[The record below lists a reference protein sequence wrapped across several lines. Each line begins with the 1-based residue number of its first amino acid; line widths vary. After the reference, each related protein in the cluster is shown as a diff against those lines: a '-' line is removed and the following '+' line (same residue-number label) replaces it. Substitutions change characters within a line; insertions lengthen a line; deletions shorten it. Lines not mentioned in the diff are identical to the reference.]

1 MPALTAT
8 VVAVRD
14 ELVRDRRHLHA
25 NPELG
30 FQEHETAAYVA
41 ERLRSLGIET
51 RTGVGKTGV
60 VGVIRG
66 GRPGKTVMLR
76 ADMDAL
82 PVQEEGDKPYKSKN
96 PGVMHAC
103 GHDGHTAI
111 LLAVSRILAE
121 KRASLTGN
129 VVLAF
134 QPSEERPPGGAL
146 AMIEDGA
153 MDDPKVDAV
162 FGLHL
167 TGQPVGV
174 VGVRGGAS
182 ASSAD
187 SFRATIHGVGGHGAR
202 PQTAVDPVLIAAHIV
217 TALHTIVSRNVDPL
231 QAAVITVG
239 SIHAGTV
246 PNVIPPDATM
256 SATIRSF
263 DQAVRE
269 KLRERIEQ
277 TVVGIARAMGGDATV
292 EYSWGYPVLVNDHD
306 MAEFVRSVAHEVV
319 GEEKTRFNPPPTMA
333 SEDVGYFISRAKG
346 CYFNV
351 GVLNEA
357 KGFTVTNHNPGFDID
372 EDALPIGVQMLTR
385 IVERYLAGETS

>member
-1 MPALTAT
+1 MTALTAT

-14 ELVRDRRHLHA
+14 ELIRDRRHLHA
-25 NPELG
+25 NPELS
-30 FQEHETAAYVA
+30 FEEHETAAYVA

-66 GRPGKTVMLR
+66 GSPGKTVMLR

-82 PVQEEGDKPYKSKN
+82 PIQEDGDKPYKSQR

-111 LLAVSRILAE
+111 LLAVSRILSE
-121 KRASLTGN
+121 KRDSLAGN

-146 AMIEDGA
+146 AMIADGA

-167 TGQPVGV
+167 TSQPVGTV
-174 VGVRGGAS
+174 LVRGGPTAS
-182 ASSAD
+182 AAD
-187 SFRATIHGVGGHGAR
+187 SMKATIIGVGGHASR
-202 PQTAVDPVLIAAHIV
+202 PQSAVDPVLIAAHVV
-217 TALHTIVSRNVDPL
+217 TALHSIVSRNVNPL
-231 QAAVITVG
+231 DSAVITVG
-239 SIHAGTV
+239 TIQAGTV
-246 PNVIPPDATM
+246 ANVIPATATM
-256 SATIRSF
+256 SASIRSF
-263 DQAVRE
+263 DQTVRE

-306 MAEFVRSVAHEVV
+306 MAEFVKTVAHEVV
-319 GEEKTRFNPPPTMA
+319 GEANTRFNPPPIMA
-333 SEDVGYFISRAKG
+333 SEDVGYFISKATG

-357 KGFTVTNHNPGFDID
+357 KGITVTNHNPGFDID
-372 EDALPIGVQMLTR
+372 EDALPIGVAMLTR
-385 IVERYLAGETS
+385 VVERYLAGQI

>member
-1 MPALTAT
+1 MTALTAT

-14 ELVRDRRHLHA
+14 ELIRDRRHLHA

-30 FQEHETAAYVA
+30 FEEHETAAYVA

-66 GRPGKTVMLR
+66 GSPGKTVMLR

-82 PVQEEGDKPYKSKN
+82 PIQEEGDRPYKSQR

-111 LLAVSRILAE
+111 LLAVARILVE
-121 KRASLTGN
+121 KRESLAGN

-146 AMIEDGA
+146 AMIADGA

-167 TGQPVGV
+167 TSQPVGTV
-174 VGVRGGAS
+174 MMRGGPSAS
-182 ASSAD
+182 AAD
-187 SFRATIHGVGGHGAR
+187 SFTATIVGVGGHASR
-202 PQTAVDPVLIAAHIV
+202 PQSAIDPVLIAAHVV
-217 TALHTIVSRNVDPL
+217 TALHSIVSRNVGPL
-231 QAAVITVG
+231 EQAVITIG
-239 SIHAGTV
+239 TIQAGTV
-246 PNVIPPDATM
+246 ANVIPGAATM
-256 SATIRSF
+256 TGSVRSF

-269 KLRERIEQ
+269 KLRQRIEQ
-277 TVVGIARAMGGDATV
+277 TVVGIARAMGGDAEV
-292 EYSWGYPVLVNDHD
+292 EYRLGYDVLVNDHD

-319 GEEKTRFNPPPTMA
+319 GEANTRFNPPPNMA
-333 SEDVGYFISRAKG
+333 SEDVGYFIARATG

-357 KGFTVTNHNPGFDID
+357 KGITVTNHNAGFDID
-372 EDALPIGVQMLTR
+372 EDALPIGVAMLTR
-385 IVERYLAGETS
+385 VVERYLAGEL

>member
-30 FQEHETAAYVA
+30 FEEHQTSAYVA

-51 RTGVGKTGV
+51 RTGVGRTGV

-66 GRPGKTVMLR
+66 GSAGKTVMLR

-82 PVQEEGDKPYKSKN
+82 PIHEESDKPYKSTRT
-96 PGVMHAC
+96 GVMHAC

-111 LLAVSRILAE
+111 LLSVARILSE
-121 KRASLTGN
+121 RKASLSGN

-167 TGQPVGV
+167 TGTPVGV
-174 VGVRGGAS
+174 VGVRGGPS

-187 SFRATIHGVGGHGAR
+187 SFKATIHGVG
-202 PQTAVDPVLIAAHIV
+202 
-217 TALHTIVSRNVDPL
+217 
-231 QAAVITVG
+231 
-239 SIHAGTV
+239 
-246 PNVIPPDATM
+246 
-256 SATIRSF
+256 
-263 DQAVRE
+263 
-269 KLRERIEQ
+269 
-277 TVVGIARAMGGDATV
+277 
-292 EYSWGYPVLVNDHD
+292 
-306 MAEFVRSVAHEVV
+306 
-319 GEEKTRFNPPPTMA
+319 
-333 SEDVGYFISRAKG
+333 
-346 CYFNV
+346 
-351 GVLNEA
+351 
-357 KGFTVTNHNPGFDID
+357 
-372 EDALPIGVQMLTR
+372 
-385 IVERYLAGETS
+385 

>member
-1 MPALTAT
+1 MSTALTAT

-14 ELVRDRRHLHA
+14 ELIRDRRHLHA
-25 NPELG
+25 HPELG
-30 FQEHETAAYVA
+30 FEEHETSAYVA

-51 RTGVGKTGV
+51 RTGVGETGV

-66 GRPGKTVMLR
+66 GSAGKTVMLR

-82 PVQEEGDKPYKSKN
+82 PVQEEGDKPYKSTR

-111 LLAVSRILAE
+111 LLSVARILSE
-121 KRASLTGN
+121 QKTSLRGN

-134 QPSEERPPGGAL
+134 QPAEERPPGGAL
-146 AMIEDGA
+146 GMIEDGA

-167 TGQPVGV
+167 TGLPVGV
-174 VGVRGGAS
+174 VGVRGGPS

-246 PNVIPPDATM
+246 PNVIPPHAMM
-256 SATIRSF
+256 SATVRSF
-263 DQAVRE
+263 DQGVRE
-269 KLRERIEQ
+269 RLAARIQE
-277 TVVGIARAMGGDATV
+277 TVVGIAKAMAGDATV
-292 EYSWGYPVLVNDHD
+292 DYTYGYPVLVNDD
-306 MAEFVRSVAHEVV
+306 AMADFVTSVALEVV
-319 GEEKTRFNPPPTMA
+319 GPEKTRVNPPPTMA
-333 SEDVGYFISRAKG
+333 SEDVGYFISRATG

-351 GVLNEA
+351 GVLNPE

-372 EDALPIGVQMLTR
+372 EDALPVGVEMLTR
-385 IVERYLAGETS
+385 IVERYLAEF

>member
-1 MPALTAT
+1 MCAMTAT
-8 VVAVRD
+8 LLALRD
-14 ELVRDRRHLHA
+14 ELIQDRRHLHMH
-25 NPELG
+25 PELA
-30 FQEHETAAYVA
+30 FEEHETAAYVA

-66 GRPGKTVMLR
+66 GSPGKTVLLR

-82 PVQEEGDKPYKSKN
+82 PVHETGDKPYVSTR

-111 LLAVSRILAE
+111 LLSVARVLAE
-121 KRASLTGN
+121 KRASLPGN

-134 QPSEERPPGGAL
+134 QPAEEKPPGGAL
-146 AMIEDGA
+146 GMIADGA

-167 TGQPVGV
+167 TGMPVGTISA
-174 VGVRGGAS
+174 RGGAS
-182 ASSAD
+182 ASAAD
-187 SFRATIHGVGGHGAR
+187 SFQANIIGVGGHGAR
-202 PQTAVDPVLIAAHIV
+202 PQAAVDPVLIAAHVV
-217 TALHTIVSRNVDPL
+217 TALHSIVSRAIDPL

-246 PNVIPPDATM
+246 PNVIPPNATM
-256 SATIRSF
+256 SGTVRSF
-263 DQAVRE
+263 DQGVRE
-269 KLRERIEQ
+269 TLERRIKE
-277 TVVGIARAMGGDATV
+277 TIPGIARAMGGDATV
-292 EYSWGYPVLVNDHD
+292 EYTHGYPVLVNDDD

-319 GEEKTRFNPPPTMA
+319 GPERTFVRPPIMA
-333 SEDVGYFISRAKG
+333 SEDVGYFIARATG
-346 CYFNV
+346 CYFNL

-357 KGFTVTNHNPGFDID
+357 KGITVTNHNPGFDID
-372 EDALPIGVQMLTR
+372 EDALPVGVEMLVR
-385 IVERYLAGETS
+385 IVERYLGE

>member
-1 MPALTAT
+1 MTALTAT

-14 ELVRDRRHLHA
+14 ELIADRRHLHA
-25 NPELG
+25 HPELG
-30 FQEHETAAYVA
+30 FEEHETAAYVA

-51 RTGVGKTGV
+51 RTHVGKTGV

-66 GRPGKTVMLR
+66 DGTGKTVMLR

-82 PVQEEGDKPYKSKN
+82 PIHEESDQPYKSTR

-111 LLAVSRILAE
+111 LLAVARVLSERRE
-121 KRASLTGN
+121 SLPGN

-167 TGQPVGV
+167 TSQPVGT

-202 PQTAVDPVLIAAHIV
+202 PQAAVDPVLIAANVI
-217 TALHTIVSRNVDPL
+217 TTLHTIVSREIDPM

-246 PNVIPPDATM
+246 PNVIPPNATM
-256 SATIRSF
+256 SGTVRSF
-263 DQAVRE
+263 DQVVRD
-269 KLRERIEQ
+269 K
-277 TVVGIARAMGGDATV
+277 M
-292 EYSWGYPVLVNDHD
+292 
-306 MAEFVRSVAHEVV
+306 
-319 GEEKTRFNPPPTMA
+319 
-333 SEDVGYFISRAKG
+333 
-346 CYFNV
+346 
-351 GVLNEA
+351 
-357 KGFTVTNHNPGFDID
+357 
-372 EDALPIGVQMLTR
+372 
-385 IVERYLAGETS
+385 